1 MDILYTFKSFFQEI
15 FSNSKNKSVFSV
27 TLVTEKTVS
36 FLLTRMQTRH
46 EANGH
51 KNAGFLA
58 NRRFYVKKIFYFNV
72 LRSFNSCQS

>member
-1 MDILYTFKSFFQEI
+1 M
-15 FSNSKNKSVFSV
+15 